1 MFNNINTTKICD
13 ICLKLTTKTPKRR
26 QWRRSGISIV
36 DLNQSYKTFAS
47 ASIVES
53 DQVIFFRVKLASPSV
68 KIAVQIIRNNLLTLR
83 LKYSTAEYLLF
94 LRKHLIYK
102 KIITKKCT
110 IIIIIIIITII
121 VIIIT

>member
-1 MFNNINTTKICD
+1 MTSFRYLYCW
-13 ICLKLTTKTPKRR
+13 LKP
-26 QWRRSGISIV
+26 
-36 DLNQSYKTFAS
+36 NFKTFSS

-53 DQVIFFRVKLASPSV
+53 DQVIFFQVKLASPSV

-102 KIITKKCT
+102 KNNN
-110 IIIIIIIITII
+110 
-121 VIIIT
+121 